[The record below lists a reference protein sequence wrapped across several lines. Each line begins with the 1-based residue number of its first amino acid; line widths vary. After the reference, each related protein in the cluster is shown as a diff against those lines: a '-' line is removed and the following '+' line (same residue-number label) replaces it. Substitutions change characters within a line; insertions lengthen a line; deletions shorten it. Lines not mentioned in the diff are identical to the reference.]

1 MKQLNSV
8 SRLTPEVFSY
18 QSLSKLEKSIYSQT
32 YVQHCVFSEFCFG
45 TFKAFGSF
53 LPQFYFD
60 YNVLEKKKQNKTEQN
75 NTIQYIEKR
84 KDRHNYARQNDINL
98 GY

>member
-18 QSLSKLEKSIYSQT
+18 QSLSKLKKSIYSQT
-32 YVQHCVFSEFCFG
+32 YFHHCVFSEFCFW

-60 YNVLEKKKQNKTEQN
+60 YNVLEKTKQNKTEQN

>member
-1 MKQLNSV
+1 MQEKKMKQLNSV

-32 YVQHCVFSEFCFG
+32 YVQHCVFSEFCFW

-60 YNVLEKKKQNKTEQN
+60 YNVLEKKNKTKQNKT
-75 NTIQYIEKR
+75 IQY
-84 KDRHNYARQNDINL
+84 NT
-98 GY
+98 